1 MFRSDANDLIE
12 GLVLELMFEQST
24 ESYVYRYEDLISKA
38 TDYIGVMD
46 LETEFCEWKN
56 ISAVKEGVFVAV
68 QDVAVVIN
76 TRKIDKLK
84 AVKSTDAAKSTGN
97 GIVAVQD
104 KTTSTNEKKLL
115 NKKIVDAKSDIVPN
129 KRIKG
134 AHHMVYGPTTSIF
147 DAELL
152 EEGVKR
158 NRQLKK

>member
-1 MFRSDANDLIE
+1 
-12 GLVLELMFEQST
+12 MFEQST

-46 LETEFCEWKN
+46 LETKFCEWKN
-56 ISAVKEGVFVAV
+56 KSAVKEGVFVAV
-68 QDVAVVIN
+68 QDATVVTN
-76 TRKIDKLK
+76 TRKIDKFK
-84 AVKSTDAAKSTGN
+84 AVKSTDAATGS

-104 KTTSTNEKKLL
+104 KTTSEKLL
-115 NKKIVDAKSDIVPN
+115 NKNVVDAKSVTVPK

-158 NRQLKK
+158 NRPLKK